1 MVAVRNASHGETHFV
16 RFLVLGA
23 ALWYYERTSYQG
35 GYYEHPHVGQRC
47 VRMAGL

>member
-1 MVAVRNASHGETHFV
+1 MRLTVRRISSDSLFW
-16 RFLVLGA
+16 GA